1 MEKVDFSKNY
11 LHCLKMENNLHI
23 ENNKKI
29 LTEILLH
36 TSLCKRCIHKLVSPY
51 NSAEMGIR

>member
-1 MEKVDFSKNY
+1 
-11 LHCLKMENNLHI
+11 MENNLHI
-23 ENNKKI
+23 SKYKKV

>member
-1 MEKVDFSKNY
+1 
-11 LHCLKMENNLHI
+11 MENNLHI
-23 ENNKKI
+23 KKYKKV